1 MSLFATKSIDKIIA
15 EAQETGEHTLK
26 KTLSALDLTMLGI
39 GAIIGTGIFVLT
51 GQAAGKHAGPAVV
64 LSMILAG
71 IASAFAALCYSE
83 FAASVPISGSAYA
96 YGYGTLGEFIAWIIG
111 WDLILEYAFGAATV
125 AVGWSGYVVS
135 LINDTLYPYT
145 GLSFPL
151 ALSAPP
157 GVEIKDAAG
166 AVVAT
171 GVFNLPAFLISIAV
185 TLLLIRGIKES
196 ASFNSLIVVVKVLVV
211 VLFIIAGISYVNP
224 SNLGIGCAA
233 GSAGCAEF
241 LPFGW
246 SGVVTGA
253 AVIFF
258 AYIGFDAVSTAA
270 QEAKN
275 PQRDMPIGILGS
287 LAICTVLYIL
297 VAGIMV
303 GLVDYRLLTTAAAP
317 IAVAIDAALKVAE
330 GTTMGTILSVFPTII
345 KVGAVLGLSS
355 TMVVMVMGQ
364 PRVFYSMSKDG
375 LLPAWAAKIH
385 PRFQTP
391 HITTAITGVIVA
403 ILAGFVPIHML
414 GELVSIGTLFAF
426 VIVGTGIIILRS
438 SNPALNRP
446 FKVPLSPYIPVAT
459 VLVSAFLMNN
469 LPLDTWLR
477 LIVWMSLGLVIY
489 FAYSY
494 THSNLANTPENA
506 DTTAAA
512 DGNGNSQNTAMATV
526 MNLGGIA
533 LAVGLAALALNL
545 DFVIGADIYPNL
557 LFRLIAGFVVGWL
570 AYYLINMF
578 TMSGAAAANGYK
590 PPVAAM
596 LAIVGAI
603 ILTIWQ
609 VEFFI
614 PNTTWLDTA
623 VRTFA
628 WAVTGV
634 LVAMLMYGKSDRSG
648 GGRSSSVRTIGLA
661 ATVINL
667 LVWVG
672 IFYWFLTHW
681 ADFHHK

>member
-1 MSLFATKSIDKIIA
+1 MSLFATKSIDKIVA

-26 KTLSALDLTMLGI
+26 KTLSSLDLTMLGI

-64 LSMILAG
+64 ISMIVAG

-135 LINDTLYPYT
+135 LFRDTL
-145 GLSFPL
+145 GINFPL

-157 GVEIKDAAG
+157 GTEIKNAAG
-166 AVVAT
+166 QVIGT
-171 GVFNLPAFLISIAV
+171 GVFNLPAFLIAIAV

-196 ASFNSLIVVVKVLVV
+196 ASFNTIIVIVKVVVV
-211 VLFIIAGISYVNP
+211 VLFIIAGIGFVNTN
-224 SNLGIGCAA
+224 NLGIGCEV
-233 GSAGCAEF
+233 GSPGCAEF
-241 LPFGW
+241 MPFGP
-246 SGVVTGA
+246 SGIITGA

-303 GLVDYRLLTTAAAP
+303 GLVDYRLLTNAAAP
-317 IAVAIDAALKVAE
+317 IATAIDAARDQAQ
-330 GTTMGTILSVFPTII
+330 GTTMGTILIAFPTII

-375 LLPAWAAKIH
+375 LLPSWAAKIH
-385 PRFQTP
+385 PKFQTP
-391 HITTAITGVIVA
+391 HITTAITGVVVA
-403 ILAGFVPIHML
+403 LLGGLVPIHML

-438 SNPALNRP
+438 SNPNLHRP
-446 FKVPLSPYIPVAT
+446 FKVPFSPVVPVLT
-459 VLVSAFLMNN
+459 VLVAAFLMNN

-477 LIVWMSLGLVIY
+477 LIVWMSIGLVVY

-494 THSNLANTPENA
+494 NHSKLANVPQE
-506 DTTAAA
+506 DP
-512 DGNGNSQNTAMATV
+512 
-526 MNLGGIA
+526 
-533 LAVGLAALALNL
+533 AVK
-545 DFVIGADIYPNL
+545 D
-557 LFRLIAGFVVGWL
+557 
-570 AYYLINMF
+570 
-578 TMSGAAAANGYK
+578 YK
-590 PPVAAM
+590 PPFAAM
-596 LAIVGAI
+596 FAIIGAIV
-603 ILTIWQ
+603 LTIWQ

-623 VRTFA
+623 VRVFA
-628 WAVTGV
+628 WGITGV
-634 LVAMLMYGKSDRSG
+634 LVAMLMYGKSDKSGTRSPQ
-648 GGRSSSVRTIGLA
+648 VRMLGLA
-661 ATVINL
+661 ASIINL
-667 LVWVG
+667 VIWLGV
-672 IFYWFLTHW
+672 FYWFLNHW
-681 ADFHHK
+681 TEYHVK

>member
-15 EAQETGEHTLK
+15 EAAETGEHTLK
-26 KTLSALDLTMLGI
+26 KTLSSLDLTMLGI

-64 LSMILAG
+64 ISMIVAG

-135 LINDTLYPYT
+135 LFRDTLGIP
-145 GLSFPL
+145 FPL
-151 ALSAPP
+151 SLSAPP
-157 GVEIKDAAG
+157 GVEIKLADGTVAG
-166 AVVAT
+166 T
-171 GVFNLPAFLISIAV
+171 GVFNLPAFLIAIAV

-196 ASFNSLIVVVKVLVV
+196 ASFNSLIVIIKVLVV
-211 VLFIIAGISYVNP
+211 VLFIIAGIGFVNMN
-224 SNLGIGCAA
+224 NLGIGCQP

-241 LPFGW
+241 MPFGP
-246 SGVVTGA
+246 SGIITGA

-275 PQRDMPIGILGS
+275 PQKDMPIGILGS

-303 GLVDYRLLTTAAAP
+303 GLVDYKLLTNAAAP
-317 IAVAIDAALKVAE
+317 IATAIDAAKDQAA
-330 GTTMGTILSVFPTII
+330 GTTMGNILIAFPTII
-345 KVGAVLGLSS
+345 KIGAVLGLSS

-375 LLPAWAAKIH
+375 LLPEWAAKIH
-385 PRFQTP
+385 PKFRTP

-403 ILAGFVPIHML
+403 ILAGFVPIHLL

-438 SNPALNRP
+438 SNPNLHRP
-446 FKVPLSPYIPVAT
+446 FKVPFSPVIPILTVWVA
-459 VLVSAFLMNN
+459 AFLMNN

-477 LIVWMSLGLVIY
+477 LIVWMSIGLVVY

-494 THSNLANTPENA
+494 KHSHLANVAETDVES
-506 DTTAAA
+506 AA
-512 DGNGNSQNTAMATV
+512 
-526 MNLGGIA
+526 
-533 LAVGLAALALNL
+533 
-545 DFVIGADIYPNL
+545 GAHD
-557 LFRLIAGFVVGWL
+557 
-570 AYYLINMF
+570 
-578 TMSGAAAANGYK
+578 YK
-590 PPVAAM
+590 PPIAAM
-596 LAIVGAI
+596 VAIGGAI
-603 ILTIWQ
+603 LLTIWQ

-623 VRTFA
+623 VRSFA
-628 WAVTGV
+628 WGVTGV
-634 LVAMLMYGKSDRSG
+634 LVAMMMYGTKDKSG
-648 GGRSSSVRTIGLA
+648 VRSSQVRTIGLV

-667 LVWVG
+667 AFWCG
-672 IFYWFLTHW
+672 MFYWFLTHW
-681 ADFHHK
+681 ADYHTK